1 MKLPGKTKPQ
11 VEKEQQQKEAERKVA
26 EAKRELERID
36 MAAIRP
42 LRAKLNG
49 SDTEEDRNRLA
60 ELEQQAEEQR
70 AIVQEYESSESED
83 ESVACSL
90 T

>member
-1 MKLPGKTKPQ
+1 MKLPGKTKLKIKQ
-11 VEKEQQQKEAERKVA
+11 EQQQREAERKVA

-36 MAAIRP
+36 RAAIRP

-49 SDTEEDRNRLA
+49 NDTEEDRNRLA

-83 ESVACSL
+83 
-90 T
+90 

>member
-1 MKLPGKTKPQ
+1 MKLPGKTKLQ
-11 VEKEQQQKEAERKVA
+11 VEQEQQQKEAERKVA
-26 EAKRELERID
+26 EAKQELERID
-36 MAAIRP
+36 MESIRP

-83 ESVACSL
+83 IENA
-90 T
+90 

>member
-1 MKLPGKTKPQ
+1 MTLPGKTKPQ
-11 VEKEQQQKEAERKVA
+11 VDQEQQQREAERTVA
-26 EAKRELERID
+26 EAKQELERID

-49 SDTEEDRNRLA
+49 NDTQADRDKLA
-60 ELEQQAEEQR
+60 ELEAQADEQR
-70 AIVQEYESSESED
+70 KIIREA
-83 ESVACSL
+83 

>member
-1 MKLPGKTKPQ
+1 MSEDNRPWIPKAE
-11 VEKEQQQKEAERKVA
+11 VEQQRQQRETEKVIKA
-26 EAKRELERID
+26 AKRELEHID

-49 SDTEEDRNRLA
+49 NDTEEDRNRLA

-83 ESVACSL
+83 IENA
-90 T
+90 